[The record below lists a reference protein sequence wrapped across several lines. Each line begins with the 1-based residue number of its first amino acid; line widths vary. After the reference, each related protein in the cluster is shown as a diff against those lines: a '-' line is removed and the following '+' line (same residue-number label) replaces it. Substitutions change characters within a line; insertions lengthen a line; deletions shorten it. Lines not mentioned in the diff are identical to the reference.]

1 MFRSLYTVLACALA
15 LGTMNAA
22 MAADP
27 VIIKFSH
34 VVAEQTPK
42 GQGALLFKKLV
53 EERLPGKVKV
63 EVYPN
68 SSLFGDGKEME
79 ALLLGDVQMIA
90 PSLAK
95 FEQYTKTL
103 QLFDLP
109 FLFNDIAA
117 VNRFQLSP
125 QGQGLLKSMES
136 KNITGLA
143 YWHNGMKQLSANK
156 ALRVPADAR
165 GLKFRV
171 QASAVLEEQFK
182 AVRANPRKMSFAEVY
197 QGLQTGVVNGA
208 ENPYSNIYSQKMHE
222 VQKYITESNHGVLD
236 YMLIT
241 NTKFWNGL
249 PPDVRSELDKIVV
262 EVTAQVNKEAAQLN
276 ESDKQRII
284 AAKTTEIIILTPQER
299 EQWREAMK
307 PVWKMFEGDIGPELI
322 FAAETANK
330 AQ

>member
-1 MFRSLYTVLACALA
+1 M
-15 LGTMNAA
+15 
-22 MAADP
+22 
-27 VIIKFSH
+27 
-34 VVAEQTPK
+34 
-42 GQGALLFKKLV
+42 
-53 EERLPGKVKV
+53 
-63 EVYPN
+63 
-68 SSLFGDGKEME
+68 
-79 ALLLGDVQMIA
+79 
-90 PSLAK
+90 
-95 FEQYTKTL
+95 
-103 QLFDLP
+103 
-109 FLFNDIAA
+109 
-117 VNRFQLSP
+117 
-125 QGQGLLKSMES
+125 
-136 KNITGLA
+136 
-143 YWHNGMKQLSANK
+143 
-156 ALRVPADAR
+156 
-165 GLKFRV
+165 
-171 QASAVLEEQFK
+171 LEEQFK

-322 FAAETANK
+322 FAAEAANK